1 MKKLILQLLQKLACC
16 HEWEVHKLIR
26 TFEDSTKERPYL
38 ITEVLI
44 CKKCGKIK
52 KIKL

>member
-1 MKKLILQLLQKLACC
+1 MKKLILQLLQKWACC
-16 HEWEVHKLIR
+16 HEWEVHKLVQSYL
-26 TFEDSTKERPYL
+26 EGHSRPAE
-38 ITEVLI
+38 IVEVLI